1 MVIIKNIRFG
11 IILLLPI
18 SLFATIYFC
27 IRKPTINLLNNRNF
41 KIAKITDIKD
51 NGNSIC
57 NFQVKNNQIET
68 EYILLQGKYLY
79 PYAGLNFHSS
89 DSTLFNIKNYNLNI
103 VIEAKQDFRVSIRMS
118 QFLQNYSD
126 ISKPLSLLYLVKT
139 IGLKKGD
146 NKFEISINDI
156 NEIPDWWFKSNPN
169 IGNKTHL
176 FSAQKT
182 KDIWLFSDYSTPV
195 NQKISFVVKEFKLTY
210 NFYPLL
216 YWALIISFI
225 YYSLLFVLWKFK
237 REKIKYI
244 FMPIEM
250 TQVNEKV
257 PKLQADILAYIGLHY
272 PNPDLKLIDVAKNV
286 GLSEDVTSD
295 LLRKY
300 SKKNFRQYLNQIRME
315 EAKRLLKESSLQ
327 IAEIAFKVGYNNI
340 QHFNRVFKEY
350 TDESPKSYREL

>member
-1 MVIIKNIRFG
+1 MKITTSYRFIG
-11 IILLLPI
+11 ILIFPI
-18 SLFATIYFC
+18 VLFSAIYFIC
-27 IRKPTINLLNNRNF
+27 RKPDIDFIQNRNF
-41 KIAKITDIKD
+41 YISNFTDIKD
-51 NGNSIC
+51 SGNSIC
-57 NFQVKNNQIET
+57 EIKKSENQ
-68 EYILLQGKYLY
+68 LQTNYTLHSGYLY
-79 PYAGLNFHSS
+79 PYAGIRIKHAGN
-89 DSTLFNIKNYNLNI
+89 TLFDITSYNCNLI
-103 VIEAKQDFRVSIRMS
+103 LDADQDFRASIRMS
-118 QFLQNYSD
+118 QFLESYSD
-126 ISKPLSLLYLVKT
+126 TNKPLSLLVLVKT
-139 IGLKKGD
+139 LGFKKGE
-146 NKFEISINDI
+146 NSFQLAINDI
-156 NEIPDWWFKSNPN
+156 NEIPDWWYKNNPE
-169 IGNKTHL
+169 IGNKYKM
-176 FSAQKT
+176 FSAEKT
-182 KDIWLFSDYSTPV
+182 SDLWLFSDYSTPV
-195 NQKISFVVKEFKLTY
+195 NQNISFTIREFKLTY

-216 YWALIISFI
+216 YWALILSFI

-237 REKIKYI
+237 KEKIKYI

-350 TDESPKSYREL
+350 TDDSPKSYREL